1 MSNFTVQNILG
12 LPDTKQLTQ
21 CGLPCLPILPI
32 NGALNTGNR
41 LLPNGGANLESLPL
55 PLLSLLPALQQQ
67 MEHAIPPAPQEAAQA
82 DSHISQPPI
91 FPGSNSLLLHSPR
104 NVDKEKQLQMNPSPI
119 KHQRNKETE
128 SPEEQD
134 ILEALPVFPPRSPIL
149 TSTPKPPLQQQSCM
163 DLSSSST
170 RQSGKLNEPQT
181 ATMLPLFQTPNSL
194 LLDTTSKL
202 RQQLLQPLPQ
212 EPVPSPKACHQL
224 PSNFLSLPNYFL
236 LQQLAAATS
245 TPNSGNVFTPSAEQ
259 QKESEIDSEAQKQ
272 GRRRVLF
279 STFQINEMVKRF
291 EKQRYISAE
300 EREELA
306 RQINLTPTQVK
317 IWFQNHRYK
326 TKRAGEYIPDDK
338 TSVTQPKIRA
348 IAKDSPPINSTD
360 IRRSESLGNCESSQ
374 PQHKPQQ
381 SASTSLSPSK
391 QSPSQQDEM
400 SKQKQLLK
408 ALADF
413 LQIQLGGNKDAKKD
427 DEGENAEKSE
437 ESKKEEMSK
446 QVIRFLYEASAE

>member
-12 LPDTKQLTQ
+12 LPDTEQLTQ
-21 CGLPCLPILPI
+21 CGLPCLPMLPI
-32 NGALNTGNR
+32 NGALNTGNQ

-82 DSHISQPPI
+82 DSRISQPPI
-91 FPGSNSLLLHSPR
+91 FPGSNSLLLHSPQ
-104 NVDKEKQLQMNPSPI
+104 NVDKEKQLQMNPSPV
-119 KHQRNKETE
+119 KHQRNKETT
-128 SPEEQD
+128 PEEQD
-134 ILEALPVFPPRSPIL
+134 ILAALPVFPPRSPIL
-149 TSTPKPPLQQQSCM
+149 TSTPNPLLQQQSCM

-181 ATMLPLFQTPNSL
+181 ATMLPLFQTPNPP

-212 EPVPSPKACHQL
+212 EPIPSPKACHQL
-224 PSNFLSLPNYFL
+224 PSNLLSLPNYFL

-245 TPNSGNVFTPSAEQ
+245 IPNSGNVFTPSAEQ
-259 QKESEIDSEAQKQ
+259 QKESEMDSEAQKQ

-326 TKRAGEYIPDDK
+326 TKRAGEYIPDDE

-348 IAKDSPPINSTD
+348 IAKDPPPINSTD
-360 IRRSESLGNCESSQ
+360 IHRSESLGNCESSQ

-391 QSPSQQDEM
+391 QVPSQQDEM

-427 DEGENAEKSE
+427 DEGENVEKSE